1 MEFVSA
7 FVRYGEWV
15 DVADRLRVCRDPKDN
30 MFLELAVS
38 GHAFCIITSDE
49 DLLTL
54 RSFRGM
60 KIMTPRQFHENPLT
74 GTGNP

>member
-15 DVADRLRVCRDPKDN
+15 DVANRLRVCRDPKDN

-60 KIMTPRQFHENPLT
+60 KIMTPRQFHEHPLT